1 MNKHKNKL
9 LIAGIILVACV
20 LRTPLTGVGSLISQ
34 IRPELDL
41 SHFLSGMIT
50 TIPLIAFA
58 AVSPFVGKLSG
69 TFGAGKTLTLSLFVL
84 TAGIVLRSMGGS
96 AGFFPGTAVIG
107 IGIAV
112 GNVLLPSI
120 IKSAF
125 PDKVGLL
132 TGIYTTCIAISAGV
146 SSGISIPLSHSNN
159 FGWRGS
165 LSIWVLLTLPAIIIW
180 LPLWNYRTNEPSA
193 GGQVSLKVL
202 LRSPAA
208 WSVTVYMGVQSLLF
222 YSFVAW
228 LPAILQS
235 KGISPDSSGYYA
247 SLYQWAGIPASFAVP
262 LLAAG
267 YKDQKL
273 LSAIISVIYAA
284 GLILVLVSGGHTGL
298 LAGVLLCGFC
308 TGACLSLAMCLIG
321 LRTKNASQ
329 AASLSGISQSFGYAL
344 AAVSPTLLGG
354 IYDSMESWTVP
365 LLVLIAMTI
374 VLLISGVQAGR
385 NRTVC

>member
-1 MNKHKNKL
+1 M
-9 LIAGIILVACV
+9 
-20 LRTPLTGVGSLISQ
+20 
-34 IRPELDL
+34 
-41 SHFLSGMIT
+41 
-50 TIPLIAFA
+50 
-58 AVSPFVGKLSG
+58 
-69 TFGAGKTLTLSLFVL
+69 
-84 TAGIVLRSMGGS
+84 
-96 AGFFPGTAVIG
+96 
-107 IGIAV
+107 
-112 GNVLLPSI
+112 LPSI

-146 SSGISIPLSHSNN
+146 SSGISIPLSHSNS

-180 LPLWNYRTNEPSA
+180 LPLWNYRTNEPTA

-262 LLAAG
+262 ILAAG

-273 LSAIISVIYAA
+273 LSVIISVIYAA
-284 GLILVLVSGGHTGL
+284 GLIIVLVSGGHTGL

-365 LLVLIAMTI
+365 LLVLIAMTVI
-374 VLLISGVQAGR
+374 LLISGVQAGR